1 MLEAIGSH
9 HKSKQTNTLC
19 DISISEKCTLVQK
32 HTSCISFA
40 KHSNPSGELNTR
52 TFATTNEQDTVHI
65 WIFFFLFFIQWFYV
79 HFQLLCLISL
89 VYLLPYTEHN
99 IVIVIVFPVCC
110 RFFFVLFFI
119 NYPFKHKIS
128 YNTESS
134 LKCR

>member
-65 WIFFFLFFIQWFYV
+65 WIFFLFIFYPMILCSFSIVMPHISRTFYHTLSTILWLLSFFLCV
-79 HFQLLCLISL
+79 
-89 VYLLPYTEHN
+89 
-99 IVIVIVFPVCC
+99 
-110 RFFFVLFFI
+110 FFFVLFFI